1 MPKGRY
7 SKRHLRRTKVFSQK
21 GKSGCRNYKKDE
33 KRIAMNQKVLNDQR

>member
-21 GKSGCRNYKKDE
+21 GKSICKNRKKDE
-33 KRIAMNQKVLNDQR
+33 KRIAMNQEILNK

>member
-21 GKSGCRNYKKDE
+21 GKSILENRKKDE